1 MTELEKYKIA
11 FDLACRE
18 VASYSVCIW
27 CDDEDRDCDN
37 CKRLQETRE
46 KFLKQAEAND
56 EQ

>member
-37 CKRLQETRE
+37 CKRLQETKE
-46 KFLKQAEAND
+46 KFLKWAVGED
-56 EQ
+56 E